1 MSKLTRVLRM
11 ALDVF
16 DDLYEGASQP
26 GRDRVAEYSNRA
38 KKVFRSQRSHTLRNI
53 SSIAAVTGLGLG
65 VGLLLGPSSG
75 AGRRREIFK
84 RKVFRSQ
91 RKHPF
96 RNLGSFAAGTGLGL
110 GVGLLLAPASGAEAR
125 REIFT
130 RVEGIRSAVRE
141 RFSLGVKMP
150 PARVRAATG
159 SVEQAAE

>member
-1 MSKLTRVLRM
+1 MSKLTRVLRT

-16 DDLYEGASQP
+16 DDLYEGASQSS
-26 GRDRVAEYSNRA
+26 RDRVAEYAKRA

-53 SSIAAVTGLGLG
+53 SSIAVATGLGLG
-65 VGLLLGPSSG
+65 VGLVLAPASG

-91 RKHPF
+91 RRHPF

-110 GVGLLLAPASGAEAR
+110 GVGLLLAPANGAETR
-125 REIFT
+125 REIVT

-141 RFSLGVKMP
+141 RFSPGGKMP
-150 PARVRAATG
+150 PASVRAATG
-159 SVEQAAE
+159 GVEQAAE